1 MNSPNED
8 SLFGDDDFSHAT
20 CINHCTLKLWFKP
33 KNVKHI
39 QISFYEKFDVSI
51 YTIICYMHVT
61 HNFVLQIL
69 SIVNTNNQPNGPKK

>member
-1 MNSPNED
+1 LNSPNED

-39 QISFYEKFDVSI
+39 QISFYENFDVSI
-51 YTIICYMHVT
+51 IQLFPTCMWPTFCVT
-61 HNFVLQIL
+61 NFKH
-69 SIVNTNNQPNGPKK
+69 SEY